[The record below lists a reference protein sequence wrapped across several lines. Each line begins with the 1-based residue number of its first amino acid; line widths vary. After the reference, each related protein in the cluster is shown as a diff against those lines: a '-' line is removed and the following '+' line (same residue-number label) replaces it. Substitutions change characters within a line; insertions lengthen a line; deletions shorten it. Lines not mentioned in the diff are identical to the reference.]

1 MLFCR
6 STIETPLQ
14 SALHLIRWLPLT
26 LPLTLTLTLTPQ
38 PTSNQVD
45 GEASDAESSGEDSAD
60 DEAPRKSGKWT
71 MARKLMV
78 EAWPV
83 AWLMRVGSTHRLPF
97 WTFLQTL
104 TCWFGTSGKATTH
117 MQDQRGL
124 RQFSHHDK
132 VSAYLEIRAERVRD
146 RLALGPPETV
156 PGFSHVFS
164 YLDNF
169 LKYLNQVEERR
180 QRTHESE
187 KHATV
192 TGYVVSCSEAA
203 KVPRWPP
210 CVPEWNCLPEGTIY
224 SWEKPRFICID
235 VDNRWRG
242 VTVPE
247 LRVGAQLCNRLGRCL
262 DADGLQLKWFE
273 SLGEELTVY
282 ELAEHCPQM
291 ASQFGRTAYSMIDEV
306 DYAPMVEG
314 SAALQQLS
322 RVQDKHDAVKNSKC
336 PFSIPL
342 YRFQWPEVKVDQ
354 HGQFSEPFFSTTCFG
369 FAERSRVMNPTV
381 WAESDQMRVVDR
393 RFGPFLVDV
402 KEVSSDGNM
411 MAHELL
417 QEILRPREP
426 AAEGKA

>member
-1 MLFCR
+1 M
-6 STIETPLQ
+6 
-14 SALHLIRWLPLT
+14 
-26 LPLTLTLTLTPQ
+26 
-38 PTSNQVD
+38 
-45 GEASDAESSGEDSAD
+45 
-60 DEAPRKSGKWT
+60 
-71 MARKLMV
+71 
-78 EAWPV
+78 
-83 AWLMRVGSTHRLPF
+83 
-97 WTFLQTL
+97 
-104 TCWFGTSGKATTH
+104 
-117 MQDQRGL
+117 
-124 RQFSHHDK
+124 
-132 VSAYLEIRAERVRD
+132 
-146 RLALGPPETV
+146 
-156 PGFSHVFS
+156 
-164 YLDNF
+164 
-169 LKYLNQVEERR
+169 
-180 QRTHESE
+180 
-187 KHATV
+187 
-192 TGYVVSCSEAA
+192 
-203 KVPRWPP
+203 
-210 CVPEWNCLPEGTIY
+210 
-224 SWEKPRFICID
+224 
-235 VDNRWRG
+235 
-242 VTVPE
+242 PE